1 MPKFSKIVSSLIKN
15 ALREMERV
23 MVEWQNLASR
33 WLGELEVKNLRQ
45 SEDEITLLSEALC
58 T

>member
-1 MPKFSKIVSSLIKN
+1 MLKSSKIVPSLVKN
-15 ALREMERV
+15 ALKELERV

-45 SEDEITLLSEALC
+45 FEEEIALLSEALY

>member
-1 MPKFSKIVSSLIKN
+1 MPKSSKIVPSLVKN
-15 ALREMERV
+15 ALRELERV

-45 SEDEITLLSEALC
+45 FEEEIALLAEALY